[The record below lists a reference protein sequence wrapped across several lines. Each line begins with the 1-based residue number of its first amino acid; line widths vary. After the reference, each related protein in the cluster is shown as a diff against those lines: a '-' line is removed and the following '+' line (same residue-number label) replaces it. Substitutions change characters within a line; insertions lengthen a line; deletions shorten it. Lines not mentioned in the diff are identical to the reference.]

1 MERYC
6 CIILRMFK
14 LKLYSSS
21 FRFCNASL
29 PSDITVVV
37 GEVNFHLHKFPLISR
52 CGKIATIF
60 EESQSTTEKTS
71 TVTLDEFPGGPDT
84 FFIVVKFCYSG
95 RVEFTPRNIVILY
108 CAADYLDMT
117 DDYGEDNLLSKS
129 ESFFHKHI
137 LRHWKDCIL
146 ALQSCELVIPRAD
159 KLQIIS
165 RCMNALSVMIC
176 TDPSLFGWPMMMYGS
191 LQSPGGS
198 ILWNGINTGA
208 RIHSNESDWWFED
221 ISYLCVE
228 LFERLI
234 QTMEAKGIRPENLA
248 RAIMY
253 YCKKYLPG
261 LGRWQGGQSGISRT
275 VASFS
280 MTPATVNQSALLK
293 SVIKLLPE
301 KKGKSF
307 CRFLLGLLRVA
318 LILGVN
324 HTCQD
329 SLERRIGVQ
338 LDVATLDS
346 LLIPSYSDSDTL
358 YNSDCVERM
367 IHHFVSSEPSVTSI
381 SPSSFDLDTSPSS
394 GRLKRVAKLVDNYI
408 AEVAS
413 DVNLKPGKIRSLAE
427 VLPESSRSLHDGL
440 YRALDIYFKAHSWL
454 SEKDREQLCSII
466 DFQKLSI
473 DACAHASQN
482 ERLPLRVILQV
493 LFFEQMQLR
502 TALAGCLHVLDAES
516 APAASLAVPNEI
528 NEIAGQRVQRD
539 GWVTVVRENQVLKV
553 DMERMRSRV
562 GELEEEFS
570 KIKEEMKKVTK
581 SHSYLS
587 SPRFIARGIGCKLL
601 PRSSDAQQDILEST
615 APTPRASVE
624 QARPSTRHSRHRKSF
639 SLF

>member
-1 MERYC
+1 MAPVGKISGFHREGNDW
-6 CIILRMFK
+6 
-14 LKLYSSS
+14 
-21 FRFCNASL
+21 FCNASL

-37 GEVNFHLHKFPLISR
+37 DEVNFHLHKFPLISR
-52 CGKIATIF
+52 CGKIATDI
-60 EESQSTTEKTS
+60 EESQTNSDKTL
-71 TVTLDEFPGGPDT
+71 TVTLEEFPGGADT
-84 FFIVVKFCYSG
+84 FFIIVKFCYNG

-129 ESFFHKHI
+129 ENFFHKHI
-137 LRHWKDCIL
+137 LRQWKDCIL
-146 ALQSCELVIPRAD
+146 ALQSCELVITRAD
-159 KLQIIS
+159 KLQIIN
-165 RCMNALSVMIC
+165 RCMNALTVMIC

-208 RIHSNESDWWFED
+208 KIHSNESDWWFED

-234 QTMEAKGIRPENLA
+234 RTMESKGIRPENLS

-261 LGRWQGGQSGISRT
+261 LGRWQGGQSGNLRT

-280 MTPATVNQSALLK
+280 MTPATVDQSALLK

-324 HTCQD
+324 NTCQD
-329 SLERRIGVQ
+329 ILEKRIGEQ
-338 LDVATLDS
+338 LEFATLDS

-367 IHHFVSSEPSVTSI
+367 IHHFVSSEPSLTST
-381 SPSSFDLDTSPSS
+381 SPSSSFDLDTSPAS

-427 VLPESSRSLHDGL
+427 ALPESSRSLHDGL

-454 SEKDREQLCSII
+454 SDKEREQLCSII

-482 ERLPLRVILQV
+482 ERLPLRIVLQV

-502 TALAGCLHVLDAES
+502 TALAGCMHVMDAES
-516 APAASLAVPNEI
+516 APAASLS
-528 NEIAGQRVQRD
+528 GQRVQRD

-553 DMERMRSRV
+553 GMERMRSRV
-562 GELEEEFS
+562 GELEEEFG

-581 SHSYLS
+581 SHSHLS
-587 SPRFIARGIGCKLL
+587 SPRFISRGIGCKLL
-601 PRSSDAQQDILEST
+601 PRSSDAQRDVLEST
-615 APTPRASVE
+615 VSTPRASVE
-624 QARPSTRHSRHRKSF
+624 QARPSTRHSWHRKSS

>member
-1 MERYC
+1 MAPAGKISGFHREGTDW
-6 CIILRMFK
+6 
-14 LKLYSSS
+14 
-21 FRFCNASL
+21 FCNASL

-37 GEVNFHLHKFPLISR
+37 DEVNFHLHKFPLISR
-52 CGKIATIF
+52 CGKIAAMC
-60 EESQSTTEKTS
+60 EESQSTTEEIL
-71 TVTLDEFPGGPDT
+71 TVTLEEFPGGADT
-84 FFIVVKFCYSG
+84 FFIIVKFCYGG
-95 RVEFTPRNIVILY
+95 RVEFTPRNVVILY
-108 CAADYLDMT
+108 CAADYLCMT

-137 LRHWKDCIL
+137 LRNWKDCIL
-146 ALQSCELVIPRAD
+146 ALQSCEPVIPRVD

-208 RIHSNESDWWFED
+208 KIQSNESDWWFED
-221 ISYLCVE
+221 ISYLCFE

-234 QTMEAKGIRPENLA
+234 QTMEAKGITPENLA

-280 MTPATVNQSALLK
+280 MTPATVNQRALLE

-338 LDVATLDS
+338 LELATLDS

-367 IHHFVSSEPSVTSI
+367 IHYFVSSEPSLTST
-381 SPSSFDLDTSPSS
+381 SPTSFDLDTSPSL

-413 DVNLKPGKIRSLAE
+413 DVNLKPAKFRSLAE
-427 VLPESSRSLHDGL
+427 ALPGSSRSLHDGL
-440 YRALDIYFKAHSWL
+440 YRALDIYFKSHSWL
-454 SEKDREQLCSII
+454 PEKEREQLCSII

-482 ERLPLRVILQV
+482 GRLPLRVVLQV

-502 TALAGCLHVLDAES
+502 TALAGCLHLLDTES
-516 APAASLAVPNEI
+516 APAGPSETT
-528 NEIAGQRVQRD
+528 GQRIQRD
-539 GWVTVVRENQVLKV
+539 GWVTVVRENQVLKT

-562 GELEEEFS
+562 VELEEEFS
-570 KIKEEMKKVTK
+570 QIKEEMKKVTK
-581 SHSYLS
+581 SHSYIS
-587 SPRFIARGIGCKLL
+587 SPRFLARGIGCKLL
-601 PRSSDAQQDILEST
+601 PRSSNVEQDILEST

-624 QARPSTRHSRHRKSF
+624 QAQPSTHRSLHRKSS

>member
-1 MERYC
+1 MAPAGKISGFHREGNDW
-6 CIILRMFK
+6 
-14 LKLYSSS
+14 
-21 FRFCNASL
+21 FCNASL

-37 GEVNFHLHKFPLISR
+37 DEVNFHLHKFPLISR

-60 EESQSTTEKTS
+60 EESQSLTEKTL
-71 TVTLDEFPGGPDT
+71 TVTLEEFPGGADT
-84 FFIVVKFCYSG
+84 FFIIVKFCYNG
-95 RVEFTPRNIVILY
+95 RVELTARNIVMLY

-129 ESFFHKHI
+129 ESYFHKHI

-146 ALQSCELVIPRAD
+146 ALQSCETVITRAD

-165 RCMNALSVMIC
+165 RCMNALSVMVC

-208 RIHSNESDWWFED
+208 KIHSQESDWWFED
-221 ISYLCVE
+221 ISYLCVD
-228 LFERLI
+228 LFERLV

-261 LGRWQGGQSGISRT
+261 LGRWQGGQSSISRT

-280 MTPATVNQSALLK
+280 MKPATVNQSALLE

-301 KKGKSF
+301 KKSKSF

-324 HTCQD
+324 HACQD

-338 LDVATLDS
+338 L
-346 LLIPSYSDSDTL
+346 
-358 YNSDCVERM
+358 EM
-367 IHHFVSSEPSVTSI
+367 INHFVSTESSVNSI
-381 SPSSFDLDTSPSS
+381 SPSSFDIDTSPSI
-394 GRLKRVAKLVDNYI
+394 GHLKRVAKLVDDYI

-413 DVNLKPGKIRSLAE
+413 DVNLKPRKIRSLAE
-427 VLPESSRSLHDGL
+427 ALPESSRSLHDGL

-454 SEKDREQLCSII
+454 SEKEREQLCSII
-466 DFQKLSI
+466 NFQKLSI

-502 TALAGCLHVLDAES
+502 TALAGCLNVLDAET
-516 APAASLAVPNEI
+516 APAAAVG
-528 NEIAGQRVQRD
+528 GQRVQRD
-539 GWVTVVRENQVLKV
+539 GWVKVVRENQVLKV

-562 GELEEEFS
+562 GELEQEFK
-570 KIKEEMKKVTK
+570 KIKEDMKKVTK

-587 SPRFIARGIGCKLL
+587 SPRFVARGIGCKLL
-601 PRSSDAQQDILEST
+601 ARSSDAQQDILDST
-615 APTPRASVE
+615 TPTPRASVE
-624 QARPSTRHSRHRKSF
+624 QARPSTRHPRHRKSF